1 MKKIPS
7 RPLNYTSNSIF
18 SYVNVFFWTPFRTD
32 ITDLE
37 SKNSFTL
44 VLEVQWYRS
53 RLEHN
58 RVISKNVQLNEKKI
72 NKGKM

>member
-1 MKKIPS
+1 MRI
-7 RPLNYTSNSIF
+7 RI
-18 SYVNVFFWTPFRTD
+18 D

-37 SKNSFTL
+37 SQNSFTL

-58 RVISKNVQLNEKKI
+58 RVISKNVQNEKKI